1 MRYIVSARLKTGQAR
16 ALQAALA
23 DGSFGRGFPF
33 GDLGEY
39 LRDCTVDAAGTIHWV
54 ETCYCREASDV
65 ALDME
70 IGYFEP
76 FLHAIEIR
84 DARDPRYCK
93 GYPAC
98 NDCLCTKTIQF
109 PGTPFMEFL
118 NAQATEE
125 KSPMSAPSIPTRWTG
140 WRGKVQT
147 PEEARRNGIKN

>member
-16 ALQAALA
+16 ALKIALA
-23 DGSFGRGFPF
+23 NGSFGRGFPF

-39 LRDCTVDAAGTIHWV
+39 LRDCTVGGDGIIHWV

-70 IGYFEP
+70 IAYFEP
-76 FLHAIEIR
+76 YLHAIEIR

-93 GYPAC
+93 GYPHC
-98 NDCLCTKTIQF
+98 NDCLCTRTINF
-109 PGTPFMEFL
+109 AGTPFMTYLE
-118 NAQATEE
+118 AEAAKEVDV
-125 KSPMSAPSIPTRWTG
+125 PPAPPQSIPTRWTG

-147 PEEARRNGIKN
+147 AEEARRNSN